1 MKTHRIVVLAACLAL
16 LGSAAGP
23 APPAQDM
30 AAPILQNINARTR
43 QVTSFNARFRQTSTD
58 PTFGETDVSSG
69 RMYFLKKSPTEGQP
83 ATTYLVRFDY
93 LKPELSVTIMNE
105 AKIILWQKG
114 AAPQEHAMVDNLTM
128 RTLLAGLTSLDEL
141 HEQFLISITSQ
152 SHTRVTLKL
161 TPASDVARRTF
172 RELFVTFDTHSWLPV
187 TVQQNK
193 LSGEHVT
200 LQFEEP
206 VVNRSISAELFTL
219 AYLQRQIS
227 SQQTSKPKSKPTPA
241 PRPPAPPPA
250 R

>member
-1 MKTHRIVVLAACLAL
+1 MKTHRIIVLAGCLAL

-23 APPAQDM
+23 DAPPAQDM

-43 QVTSFNARFRQTSTD
+43 QIISFNARFRQTSAD
-58 PTFGETDVSSG
+58 PTFDETDISSG

-83 ATTYLVRFDY
+83 ATAYLVRFDY

-105 AKIILWQKG
+105 SKIILWQQG

-141 HEQFLISITSQ
+141 HEQFLITITSQ

-161 TPASDVARRTF
+161 TPASDIARRTF

-187 TVQQNK
+187 IVQQDK
-193 LSGEHVT
+193 LSGERVT

-206 VVNRSISAELFTL
+206 VVNRSIGAELFTL

-227 SQQTSKPKSKPTPA
+227 NQQAYKPKPVPH
-241 PRPPAPPPA
+241 PPAPPPA